1 MNADDFNDGTLSSFD
16 ERRSVGL
23 RRLVLPMLGLG
34 AAGLLVFLVGP
45 RVPQLSST
53 KKDVAPSG
61 SRSTR
66 ASQDSSSTTTTVANQ
81 STAREAPGLA
91 FEPLSSDLQRAHWSN
106 PTDSQLW
113 QSTGWTFAEA
123 SMESSPTGASTAT
136 FRQPFTAM
144 SASTSF
150 AISAPTTE
158 SDSALAAPLLKLVL
172 LDTHGRAQ
180 IGMEITSE
188 RAALLLNAGDG
199 VDRIVVRE
207 VPVTVAFGT
216 GYLRVVLTRDRL
228 LTFLD
233 ERVLWNVARP
243 EALVNQQFFVTL
255 DASQRAVTLSELRFD
270 SSE

>member
-16 ERRSVGL
+16 ERRPVGL
-23 RRLVLPMLGLG
+23 RRLVLPVLGLG

-45 RVPQLSST
+45 RVPQFSST
-53 KKDVAPSG
+53 KKDVAAGG
-61 SRSTR
+61 SRS
-66 ASQDSSSTTTTVANQ
+66 SLVPPESSSKTTDVAGK
-81 STAREAPGLA
+81 SMAREAPALA
-91 FEPLSSDLQRAHWSN
+91 FEPLSSDQQRAHWSN

-123 SMESSPTGASTAT
+123 SMESSPTGTSTAT

-144 SASTSF
+144 SASTNF
-150 AISAPTTE
+150 AVSTPTVE
-158 SDSALAAPLLKLVL
+158 SDSELAAPLLKLVL

-180 IGMEITSE
+180 LGMEITSE
-188 RAALLLNAGDG
+188 RAALFLNAGDG

-216 GYLRVVLTRDRL
+216 GYLRVVITRDRL

-243 EALVNQQFFVTL
+243 EALVNQQFFVML